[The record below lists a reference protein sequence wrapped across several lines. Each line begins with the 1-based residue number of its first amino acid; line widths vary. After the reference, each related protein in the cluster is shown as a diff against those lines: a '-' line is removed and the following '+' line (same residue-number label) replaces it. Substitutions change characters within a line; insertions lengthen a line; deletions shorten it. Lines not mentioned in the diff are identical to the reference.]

1 MSDPVRS
8 TRRSFLAAGA
18 GLISAAAL
26 RGEPN
31 QKFPTDPRAR
41 VAVASYP
48 FREFVNKPGGVDL
61 LDFAQM
67 VVDRYNI
74 HNIEPLSDHFKS
86 TDAVYLTQLRKRV
99 EKAGSHVINVPCDVQ
114 PSLGAPD
121 EAGQKA
127 IAVAKKW
134 VDVAVELNSPG
145 IRTHIEAV
153 NGQQPDVNRTADQLN
168 AVVDYASFKG
178 VVVNLENDDPKSE
191 APAFILQ
198 ILKKLDNPYAR
209 SLPDFCNSRLIGDDQ
224 FNYDA
229 LASLFPYA
237 YNISHVKDSESDEG
251 KWYRTDPAKI
261 FAIARNAK
269 YRGYFSMEFEGQG
282 DPYSGT
288 QKLIDQSIK
297 EM

>member
-1 MSDPVRS
+1 MSNNAQN
-8 TRRSFLAAGA
+8 TRRTFLAAGA
-18 GLISAAAL
+18 GLISAAVL
-26 RGEPN
+26 RGQPN

-48 FREFVNKPGGVDL
+48 FREFINKPGGVDL

-74 HNIEPLSDHFKS
+74 HNIEPLSAHFKS
-86 TDAVYLTQLRKRV
+86 TDAAYVANLRKRV
-99 EKAGSHVINVPCDVQ
+99 EKAGSHVVDIPCDVN

-134 VDVAVELNSPG
+134 VDVAVELNSPS
-145 IRTHIEAV
+145 IRAHVEPIK
-153 NGQQPDVNRTADQLN
+153 GQQPDLNRTADQLN

-178 VVVNLENDDPKSE
+178 IVVNLENDDPRSE
-191 APAFILQ
+191 APAFIVQVLQ
-198 ILKKLDNPYAR
+198 KLDNPYAR
-209 SLPDFCNSRLIGDDQ
+209 ALPDFCNSRLIGDDQ

-229 LASLFPYA
+229 LASLFPLA
-237 YNISHVKDSESDEG
+237 YNISHVKDSESDDG
-251 KWYRTDPAKI
+251 KWFYTDPAKI
-261 FAIARNAK
+261 FAIARKAG

-282 DPYSGT
+282 DPYPGT